1 MINIQRILLGCIG
14 VAGLVE
20 ITAISATYASIQPA
34 IPSAIQEETVSE
46 FDRQLSRPIAQTNGI
61 AEIIDVQIDPTET
74 GLSILLKTP
83 SGSLTLP
90 TPTVDNNSQVL
101 DIPNARLAL
110 PGGALVQS
118 ENLPP
123 GLDRISITQS
133 ENQQVRVL
141 IVGTEALPMIES
153 RLQGDDVVLD
163 ISTTAAIANDGLR
176 IVVTAEKTPEDLLD
190 VPISLTVLT
199 EKELVDAQINSIAEV
214 AANTPNFYFT
224 PGDRVFN
231 LYSVRGLGNSSNI
244 LVRDA
249 VSFYIDDV
257 PFDNVHQFFPSE
269 LFDLEQVEILRGPQS
284 TLYGRNSQAGV
295 VNITSRPPSEDPEL
309 RARVLLGEFEER
321 QAQLSVSTSLIPDT
335 LGIRLAGFFRDHNG
349 FTNNVLLGDGA
360 DEQSGLAGR
369 ANLVWTPSD
378 RWNVSLNIAASDTND
393 DASVYVPI
401 DQDDPFEVSRSD
413 NGEFELDVHTQSL
426 RVGYEGDRLRFTS
439 ITSHSDTFYNF
450 TSFND
455 DFGSITLSDY
465 DQEIFNQELR
475 LQSPTDADSLQWIV
489 GAYFQNRDFRIGDDL
504 EVPIFLGTE
513 VGESTYDQTTYAGF
527 AQVDYQPL
535 DALTLT
541 AGLRYEYWQEELNRD
556 AQVFETFD
564 GAIEPALFFPATEIR
579 DSDIDGDVWLPKFA
593 ASYRFNPNV
602 MAYGSINRGY
612 RPGTHN
618 YLALSNDELLVDS
631 ENSWSY
637 EIGLKTSWLDNR
649 LGINL
654 AGFYTDIN
662 NAQVL
667 VLDDSL
673 LFADI
678 FNAEA
683 RAVGAELEIRAT
695 PFEGFD
701 IIGGFGYTDAEFTD
715 NANPFTG
722 ENFDG
727 NRLLYAPD
735 YTYNLAAQYRSPGG
749 FFGRIELQGVGTV
762 FFDDANT
769 LKEDPFAIVNA
780 RIGYEFDQAGLY
792 LFYNN
797 LFDTEYVSLAFP
809 DGLGGTLAGYGDR
822 RAFGGE
828 VRLQF

>member
-1 MINIQRILLGCIG
+1 MIDKRLFLWTYLG
-14 VAGLVE
+14 VAGLSKLLLASSAYANSQLVTPSAVQENFVAQITNRSEVPVAQASTVIE
-20 ITAISATYASIQPA
+20 ITNIQLEPA
-34 IPSAIQEETVSE
+34 GNGVNLVLETTAGPLLLPE
-46 FDRQLSRPIAQTNGI
+46 PIVDGNS
-61 AEIIDVQIDPTET
+61 
-74 GLSILLKTP
+74 LSI
-83 SGSLTLP
+83 
-90 TPTVDNNSQVL
+90 
-101 DIPNARLAL
+101 DILNARLAL
-110 PGGALVQS
+110 PDSDIFQGD
-118 ENLPP
+118 NLTS
-123 GLDRISITQS
+123 GLSIISVSQLGT
-133 ENQQVRVL
+133 EQVRIL
-141 IVGTEALPMIES
+141 IVGTDAVPVVNS
-153 RLQGDDVVLD
+153 RFQGDIAIFNV
-163 ISTTAAIANDGLR
+163 STADTAAVDTLR
-176 IVVTAEKTPEDLLD
+176 IVVTAEKTPEDPLD

-199 EKELVDAQINSIAEV
+199 EDELIDGQINSIADV
-214 AANTPNFYFT
+214 AANVPNFYFT

-257 PFDNVHQFFPSE
+257 PYDNVHQFFPSE
-269 LFDLEQVEILRGPQS
+269 LFDLERIEVLRGAQS

-295 VNITSRPPSEDPEL
+295 VNIISRPPSEEPEL
-309 RARVLLGEFEER
+309 RASVLFGDFDER
-321 QAQLSVSTSLIPDT
+321 QIQFSVSDSLVPDT
-335 LGIRLAGFFRDHNG
+335 LGLRLAGFYRGHNG
-349 FTNNVLLGDGA
+349 FTDNILLDDNA

-378 RWNVSLNIAASDTND
+378 DWNISLNVAASGTDD

-413 NGEFELDVHTQSL
+413 NGEFELDVNTQSL
-426 RVGYEGDRLRFTS
+426 RVGYEGDHLRFTS
-439 ITSHSDTFYNF
+439 ITSRSDTDY
-450 TSFND
+450 SYRAVND
-455 DFGSITLSDY
+455 DFGSISISDY

-475 LQSPTDADSLQWIV
+475 LQSPVDADQFQWIV

-504 EVPIFLGTE
+504 EVPLFFGTE

-527 AQVDYQPL
+527 AQVDYEPTE
-535 DALTLT
+535 DLTLT

-556 AQVFETFD
+556 AQTFEFVD
-564 GAIEPALFFPATEIR
+564 GTTAPAFFFPVSEIS
-579 DSDIDGDVWLPKFA
+579 DSDIDGDVWLPRLA
-593 ASYRFNPNV
+593 ATYRFNPNFA
-602 MAYGSINRGY
+602 AYSSISRGY

-618 YLALSNDELLVDS
+618 YLAFSDDELFVEP
-631 ENSWSY
+631 ENSWNY

-654 AGFYTDIN
+654 SAFYNDIDS
-662 NAQVL
+662 AQVL

-683 RAVGAELEIRAT
+683 RAIGAELEIRAT
-695 PFEGFD
+695 PFDGFD

-715 NANPFTG
+715 NVNPFTG

-727 NRLLYAPD
+727 NQLLYAPD

-749 FFGRIELQGVGTV
+749 FFGRVELQGVGTV

-769 LKEDPFAIVNA
+769 LKEDPFTIVNA
-780 RIGYEFDQAGLY
+780 RIGYEFEKTGVY
-792 LFYNN
+792 LFSNN
-797 LFDTEYVSLAFP
+797 LFDTEYVTLAFP

-822 RAFGGE
+822 RTFGME
-828 VRLQF
+828 VRHQF